1 MFRERIAIILTFML
15 LGIAKVYSQERYTT
29 EICID
34 FRVNTVYIDSTYMDN
49 AARLDEILQQ
59 INELTV
65 VYDAVIRAEDCSVL
79 GIAKL
84 LTHDD
89 NIMSCNL
96 DYCYIARRLEDLFKL
111 GLLTRTKIDRHW
123 IYSPAGAEDGSAE
136 QIA

>member
-1 MFRERIAIILTFML
+1 MVRFAVPSLT
-15 LGIAKVYSQERYTT
+15 AEAQKVRRSLFLRKFPDGKTPLTPEVLTT
-29 EICID
+29 
-34 FRVNTVYIDSTYMDN
+34 
-49 AARLDEILQQ
+49 LQQ
-59 INELTV
+59 IDCLIE
-65 VYDAVIRAEDCSVL
+65 VYDAVIRAEDRSVL

-84 LTHDD
+84 LTRND

-96 DYCYIARRLEDLFKL
+96 DYCYIARKLEDLFKL

>member
-1 MFRERIAIILTFML
+1 MRRSLFLRKYPDGKTPLTPEAL
-15 LGIAKVYSQERYTT
+15 VT
-29 EICID
+29 
-34 FRVNTVYIDSTYMDN
+34 
-49 AARLDEILQQ
+49 LQQ

-65 VYDAVIRAEDCSVL
+65 VYDAVIRAEDRSVL

-96 DYCYIARRLEDLFKL
+96 DYCYIARRLEELFKL
-111 GLLTRTKIDRHW
+111 GLLTRNKIDRHW
-123 IYSPAGAEDGSAE
+123 FYSPAGAEDGSSE

>member
-1 MFRERIAIILTFML
+1 MVRFAVPSLT
-15 LGIAKVYSQERYTT
+15 AEAQKVRRSLFLRKFPDGKTPLTPEVLVT
-29 EICID
+29 
-34 FRVNTVYIDSTYMDN
+34 
-49 AARLDEILQQ
+49 LQQ
-59 INELTV
+59 IDGLTE
-65 VYDAVIRAEDCSVL
+65 VYDAVIRAEDRSVL

-96 DYCYIARRLEDLFKL
+96 DYCYIARRLEELFKL

>member
-1 MFRERIAIILTFML
+1 MVRFAVPSLTAEAQKMRRSLFL
-15 LGIAKVYSQERYTT
+15 RKFPDGKTPLTPEVLVT
-29 EICID
+29 
-34 FRVNTVYIDSTYMDN
+34 
-49 AARLDEILQQ
+49 LQQ
-59 INELTV
+59 IDGLTE
-65 VYDAVIRAEDCSVL
+65 VYDAVIRAEDRSVL

-96 DYCYIARRLEDLFKL
+96 DYCYIARRLEELFKL